1 MFRSLKSTAPSCMI
15 AAIFAVAQMGERLV
29 VRASES
35 ANAIAQKTAGPKFD
49 LVTAIKAVRI
59 NVVQERQWLTDISA
73 PRVTCSAMSPR
84 L

>member
-1 MFRSLKSTAPSCMI
+1 MI

-59 NVVQERQWLTDISA
+59 NVVQVQVQRWLTDISA

>member
-1 MFRSLKSTAPSCMI
+1 MI
-15 AAIFAVAQMGERLV
+15 AAIFAVAQMAERLV
-29 VRASES
+29 VRAGES

-59 NVVQERQWLTDISA
+59 NVVQVQVQRWLTDISA

>member
-1 MFRSLKSTAPSCMI
+1 MI
-15 AAIFAVAQMGERLV
+15 AAIFAVAQMAERLV
-29 VRASES
+29 VRAGES

>member
-1 MFRSLKSTAPSCMI
+1 MI

-29 VRASES
+29 VRAGES

-59 NVVQERQWLTDISA
+59 NVVQVQVQRWLTDISA